1 MLLDLSIG
9 NYVSSSFAFYSSKS
23 LSLVS
28 YISKTKRKFLE
39 NMPIRNSNDR
49 SFKLKNSKPK
59 KSKNYSN
66 KNKNLKK

>member
-49 SFKLKNSKPK
+49 SFKLKIQNQ
-59 KSKNYSN
+59 
-66 KNKNLKK
+66 KNLKNKAK

>member
-66 KNKNLKK
+66 KNKN